1 MTQLMGYPHDNMEK
15 IRKRYM
21 KKVLGIYF
29 LPLLFFSSLWGQ
41 KPYLQ
46 FEHYTS
52 AQGLSQNSVYEIIQ
66 DNKGFM
72 WFATQDGLNRFDGY
86 TFKVFRNTNHL
97 RSTASNYIYSMAEDK
112 YGRIWIGTTT
122 GLAIFHPENR
132 TYTDIEV
139 TRNTEINRVLRA
151 SDGSM
156 WVAINKLGV
165 FHFSVDGS
173 PLAHYSKELVS
184 PEITCLY
191 EDDKQRI
198 WAGSA
203 YQGITIINPQTET
216 FTTLSNPTLKKIM
229 VTAIKGMPSGE
240 YWIGSRQKGLLR
252 YRPSEKSIS
261 RISANDSKTGL
272 SNNNIK
278 NIFSDRKQRT
288 WIATEDGLNLYDDQ
302 NNFFHTYHYDQAD
315 PGGLSNNDIN
325 YIFEDRSGAL
335 WLAMNNTGICRYS
348 PNLTY
353 FRNYDANSRKTFL
366 SSNIVWSFYEQDD
379 GTVMIGSEAGLDIY
393 NPQTQTVK
401 SITKDNSPLKHNT
414 IRDIYKDDNGY
425 FWLATDGGGLARYNP
440 ATGGIKNFNAD
451 ATDSS
456 SISSNIIRHILKRDD
471 HSLWIA
477 TLEGLNI
484 LDLRTNTFSLIQK
497 RNSENSLSDNRIL
510 NVYQYKE
517 SPVFIC
523 TYNGLSLYNPQTKNF
538 KNYQRDLNNPSS
550 IRSNIIISVLHRKD
564 DPDNVFWLGTS
575 EGLSRFD
582 MQTGKFTTYTTADG
596 LPNNIIYAIEEDH
609 HGNLW
614 LSTNKGLSR
623 MDYKSKTFRNF
634 NLQDGL
640 RNDEFSANASIQL
653 KNGEIWFGGVE
664 GITAFNP
671 DNIGI
676 NRNIPPVAVTSFSI
690 YDKEVPVDSILSVSP
705 RIELSYKDKFFK
717 IEFAALEFTNPHK
730 NRYKYKLDGFDTKWI
745 DAGYSHTASYTNLD
759 GGEYV
764 FRVIASNNDGI
775 WNEEGLAIP
784 VYIKPPF
791 WETVW
796 FIGAVILLLILTVV
810 LGVNLRLNSIKKQR
824 EELKQKVHDRTAE
837 LLKRNIELK
846 RSQAEQRR
854 ILLNVEEGF
863 FLLDTAMIIQ
873 NAYSKSLEKIMEST
887 QIAGL
892 TICDVL
898 ALHIE
903 ESQMEMTR
911 DYLSMLLDDS
921 LDEELIE
928 NLNPLTRIK
937 TTFSGEND
945 SFSIKYLDFRFK
957 RILEN
962 EKITGLIATVSDVT
976 EEYLLGIKL
985 AESEAKSKKQIEWM
999 LGILHIEPA
1008 LLIEFNESAHKELE
1022 FINTIMAGSDK
1033 QADYPQLGE
1042 QIARSLHLIKGNANL
1057 LKLDYFADMVHQIET
1072 RTSELRNIPA
1082 LSGSDFITVFVDLDR
1097 LKKEL
1102 NELGKLIEKLAQFS
1116 AASQKKPRES
1126 EKSGGLIRTIK
1137 NYAQRIASE
1146 MGLHIQLDTSRF
1158 DIKDI
1163 PANQLMVLKDIFI
1176 QLIRN
1181 SLSHGIEPPE
1191 ERIKKGKP
1199 ETGRIELSLERK
1211 TDFLH
1216 IRFSDDGRGLQFE
1229 KIIEKAR
1236 YYEGIELSMIE
1247 SWSRPQ
1253 LAELIFH
1260 PGFTSKDKADM
1271 YSGRGAGMDLVR
1283 ERLKKH
1289 GGQIEVDSV
1298 QGEYCT
1304 FIIKLATTHQN

>member
-1 MTQLMGYPHDNMEK
+1 MAQLCTYVNDNMEK

-21 KKVLGIYF
+21 KKVLNPY
-29 LPLLFFSSLWGQ
+29 LLSLLFFASLWGQ

-66 DNKGFM
+66 DSKGFM

-86 TFKVFRNTNHL
+86 SFKVFRNTDHL
-97 RSTASNYIYSMAEDK
+97 QSTASNYIYSMAEDK

-122 GLAIFHPENR
+122 GLAIFHPQNR
-132 TYTDIEV
+132 TYSDIEV

-165 FHFSVDGS
+165 FHFSVEGE
-173 PLAHYSKELVS
+173 PLAHYNKELVS
-184 PEITCLY
+184 PEITFLY

-203 YQGITIINPQTET
+203 YQGISIINPRTKT
-216 FTTLSNPTLKKIM
+216 FSTLSHPALKEII

-240 YWIGSRQKGLLR
+240 IWIGSRQNGLFR
-252 YRPSEKSIS
+252 YRPSTNSLVAV
-261 RISANDSKTGL
+261 SADDTQTGL
-272 SNNNIK
+272 SANNIK
-278 NIFSDRKQRT
+278 SIFSDSQQRI
-288 WIATEDGLNLYDDQ
+288 WIATEEGLNLLNEWENRFYSYYYDK
-302 NNFFHTYHYDQAD
+302 TD

-353 FRNYDANSRKTFL
+353 FRNFDANSGKSFL
-366 SSNIVWSFYEQDD
+366 SSDIVWSFYEQDD
-379 GTVMIGSEAGLDIY
+379 GTLMIGTEAGLDIY
-393 NPQTQTVK
+393 HPRTGKVK
-401 SITKDNSPLKHNT
+401 TINTDNSLLQHNT
-414 IRDIYKDDNGY
+414 IRDIHKDDSGF
-425 FWLATDGGGLARYNP
+425 FWLATDGGGLARLNP
-440 ATGGIKNFNAD
+440 STGHIKNFTAS

-456 SISSNIIRHILKRDD
+456 SISSNLIRHILKRDEN
-471 HSLWIA
+471 SLWIA

-484 LDLRTNTFSLIQK
+484 LDLRSNTFSLIQK
-497 RNSENSLSDNRIL
+497 SSSGNSLSDNRIL
-510 NVYQYKE
+510 SIYRYKDG
-517 SPVFIC
+517 PLFIC
-523 TYNGLSLYNPQTKNF
+523 TYNGLSLYDPVTQTF
-538 KNYQRDLNNPSS
+538 TNYNRDLNNPAS
-550 IRSNIIISVLHRKD
+550 IRSNIIISVIHRQD
-564 DPDNVFWLGTS
+564 DPDNIFWLGTS

-582 MQTGKFTTYTTADG
+582 ISTGTFTTYTTADG
-596 LPNNIIYAIEEDH
+596 LPNNIIYALEEDR

-614 LSTNKGLSR
+614 ISTNKGLSR
-623 MDYKSKTFRNF
+623 FDYRDKTFRNF

-640 RNDEFSANASIQL
+640 RNDEFSANASIHL
-653 KNGEIWFGGVE
+653 KNGQIWFGGVE

-676 NRNIPPVAVTSFSI
+676 NTNIPPVAVTSFSI
-690 YDKEVPVDSILSVSP
+690 YDKEVPVDSILAVSP

-730 NRYKYKLDGFDTKWI
+730 NRYKYKLEGFDTKWI
-745 DAGYSHTASYTNLD
+745 DAGYSHSASYTNLD
-759 GGEYV
+759 GGEYT

-791 WETVW
+791 WETIW
-796 FIGAVILLLILTVV
+796 FIGTVTLLLILTVAV
-810 LGVNLRLNSIKKQR
+810 GVNLRLRSIKKQR
-824 EELKQKVHDRTAE
+824 EELKQKVHDRTSE

-846 RSQAEQRR
+846 RSQAEQKR
-854 ILLNVEEGF
+854 ILLHVEEGF
-863 FLLDTAMIIQ
+863 FLVDTSMKIQ
-873 NAYSKSLEKIMEST
+873 NAYSRSLEKIMEST
-887 QIAGL
+887 QIAGFS
-892 TICDVL
+892 ICEVL
-898 ALHIE
+898 ARHID
-903 ESQMEMTR
+903 ESKMEMTR

-928 NLNPLTRIK
+928 NLNPLTRVK
-937 TTFSGEND
+937 TIFTGPEGNVT
-945 SFSIKYLDFRFK
+945 IKYLDFRFK

-962 EKITGLIATVSDVT
+962 ENITGLIATVSDVT

-999 LGILHIEPA
+999 LGILHIEPS
-1008 LLIEFNESAHKELE
+1008 LLIEFNESAHRELE
-1022 FINTIMAGSDK
+1022 FINDIMAGSEK
-1033 QADYPQLGE
+1033 RADYPRLSE

-1057 LKLDYFADMVHQIET
+1057 LKLDYFADMVHQIES
-1072 RTSELRNIPA
+1072 RTTELRNIPT

-1102 NELGKLIEKLAQFS
+1102 GELGKLIEKLAQFS
-1116 AASQKKPRES
+1116 AASQKDRR
-1126 EKSGGLIRTIK
+1126 KSDKSNRLIRTIK
-1137 NYAQRIASE
+1137 NYAERIASE
-1146 MGLHIQLDTSRF
+1146 MGLRVHVDTRRF
-1158 DIKDI
+1158 EATAI

-1176 QLIRN
+1176 QLVRN
-1181 SLSHGIEPPE
+1181 SLSHGIEPPQ
-1191 ERIKKGKP
+1191 ERLKKGKP

-1211 TDFLH
+1211 PDSLQ
-1216 IRFSDDGRGLQFE
+1216 IRFFDDGRGLQFE
-1229 KIIEKAR
+1229 KILEKAR
-1236 YYEGIELSMIE
+1236 HLEKYEE
-1247 SWSRPQ
+1247 STIDDWSKPQ
-1253 LAELIFH
+1253 LAELIFQ

-1304 FIIKLATTHQN
+1304 FTIKLATTHQN